1 MLDTFVFDKKAQFLP
16 GAETAL
22 RMQRSINRRLTLL
35 GGNIVGNSRSESS
48 GVCARVRRG
57 GMYGFSSVAG
67 CTPEAVDAVIRAA
80 GENAE
85 FMDERLRRG
94 KPALAGVPGDRVTEV
109 WDAADPSR
117 SFISTLRGSL
127 THISRGN
134 TPTFPA
140 AASLFSTRASKR

>member
-94 KPALAGVPGDRVTEV
+94 KPALAGATALPRCGMLPT
-109 WDAADPSR
+109 PSR